1 MREPSAESRQGPT
14 VSSNP
19 SSAAGP
25 ARVRTA
31 RGPKIFASDGGHVL
45 PHEHIVVDARVWWE
59 GPGDWD
65 ELDPGDDA
73 HLDAA
78 RIARLPQAVV
88 RENMV
93 LSDWYVS
100 AQELRLARVAGCQL
114 VTDLT
119 VRGLD
124 PHPALAARAAE
135 LAGLDIVLGVGRYLD
150 PTLSEEERAKTTEQL
165 VDEWTTQMEEG
176 DEGLLP
182 GIIGEIGT
190 SETITHAEA
199 TSLRAAARLQIA
211 SGLPVNVHVHPYA
224 RQAVAAIK
232 LLDQEAADLSRVAI
246 SHCDGDLDLKWL
258 RQLLDMGVYVEMD
271 QFGTGPDRL
280 IGGSGY
286 PSDKERVEAVVALC
300 QEGFAKRLL
309 LSHDICHRNSLHR
322 YGGWGYDHIPRT
334 VVPLLRE
341 RLGNELAKQLTS
353 TNALRLLDWKR
364 PGDDL
369 PDPAR

>member
-1 MREPSAESRQGPT
+1 M
-14 VSSNP
+14 SSNAHTGDV
-19 SSAAGP
+19 S

-31 RGPKIFASDGGHVL
+31 RGPKMLTSDGGHVL

-65 ELDPGDDA
+65 DLDPRDDA
-73 HLDAA
+73 YLDAA

-93 LSDWYVS
+93 LSDWYVA

-119 VRGLD
+119 VYGLD
-124 PHPALAARAAE
+124 PHPTLAVRAAE
-135 LAGLDIVLGVGRYLD
+135 LAGLDVVLGVGRYLD
-150 PTLSEEERAKTTEQL
+150 PTLGDEDRAKPPEQL
-165 VDEWTTQMEEG
+165 VDEWTAQIEEG

-182 GIIGEIGT
+182 GVIGEIGT
-190 SETITHAEA
+190 SESITSAEA
-199 TSLRAAARLQIA
+199 TSLRAAARLQMA
-211 SGLPVNVHVHPYA
+211 SGLPINVHVHPYA
-224 RQAVAAIK
+224 RQAVIAIK
-232 LLDQEAADLSRVAI
+232 LLDQEGADLSRVAI

-271 QFGTGPDRL
+271 QFGTGPNRL

-286 PSDKERVEAVVALC
+286 PSDKERVEAIVDLC
-300 QEGFAKRLL
+300 EQGFSTRLL

-322 YGGWGYDHIPRT
+322 YGGWGYDHLLRT
-334 VVPLLRE
+334 VVPILRE
-341 RLGNELAKQLTS
+341 RLGNDLVKHLTS
-353 TNALRLLDWKR
+353 SNALSLLDWKR
-364 PGDDL
+364 PLQDL
-369 PDPAR
+369 PGPA